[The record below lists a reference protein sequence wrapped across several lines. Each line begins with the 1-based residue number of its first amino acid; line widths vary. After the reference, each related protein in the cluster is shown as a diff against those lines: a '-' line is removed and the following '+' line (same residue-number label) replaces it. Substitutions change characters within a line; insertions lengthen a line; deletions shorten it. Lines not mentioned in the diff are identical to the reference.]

1 MAREQSPERQRAFQ
15 IYKDSGGKIQN
26 REIANIMGISEKS
39 IGGWKCKDKWTEQL
53 SGVPK
58 KKDRSTPEVL
68 RSTPN
73 KSKGKGGAPKGNK
86 NALGNSGGAPPLG
99 NRNALGNRGGDG
111 APIGN
116 DRAVTHGL
124 FRSFMPQDDETQ
136 QIMDMVE
143 QMSPVDMIW
152 QNIVIK
158 YTAIIRAQKIMFVAD
173 QKDETRSQTKSQ
185 DTAFG
190 ESVEWEYRYAWD
202 KHAAFLNA
210 QARAMSELRSLI
222 KDFILLSGQDDERRM
237 KLEQMQANIER
248 TNLEIGVLKGEGKG
262 NKPTE
267 LIVRRWSS

>member
-15 IYKDSGGKIQN
+15 IYKDSGGKIAN
-26 REIANIMGISEKS
+26 REIANIMAISEKS
-39 IGGWKCKDKWTEQL
+39 VSGWKCKDKWTEKL
-53 SGVPK
+53 TGVPK
-58 KKDRSTPEVL
+58 KKERSTPEVL

-73 KSKGKGGAPKGNK
+73 NSKGKGGAPKGNK
-86 NALGNSGGAPPLG
+86 NALGHGPPLG
-99 NRNALGNRGGDG
+99 SQNALGNRGGDG
-111 APIGN
+111 APLGN
-116 DRAVTHGL
+116 DRAATHGL

-158 YTAIIRAQKIMFVAD
+158 YTAIIRAQKIMFVVD
-173 QKDETRSQTKSQ
+173 QKDETKSQTKSQ

-190 ESVEWEYRYAWD
+190 ESAEWEYRYAWD

-222 KDFILLSGQDDERRM
+222 KDFMAMSGRDDERRL
-237 KLEQMQANIER
+237 KLEQMQANIDR
-248 TNLEIGVLKGEGKG
+248 TKAEIGKLGKG
-262 NKPTE
+262 GDKLSGLRLE
-267 LIVRRWSS
+267 VEYG